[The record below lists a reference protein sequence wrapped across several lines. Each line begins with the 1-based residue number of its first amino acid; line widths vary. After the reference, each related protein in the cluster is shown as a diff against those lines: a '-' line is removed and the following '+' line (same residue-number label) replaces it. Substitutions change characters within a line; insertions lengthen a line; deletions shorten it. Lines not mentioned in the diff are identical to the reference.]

1 MWKRTAKG
9 LTLTFHLAGINNQ
22 NFLMR
27 DEQTGT
33 FWQQISG
40 RAISGPLA
48 GSQLDLVY
56 SDELTFALWR
66 GEAAAGTV
74 LKPVGTYV
82 RHYEAR
88 DWDVRM
94 AKVPTVLD
102 FPRTSLQSRDLVL
115 GVNAF
120 GVSRAYPVARVLAE
134 KLIEDRV
141 GGEAVVL
148 VVGPD
153 ERSIRVFRAR
163 LPKSGDTPDYYRHTS
178 VPLQAKDLRP
188 AAARAPLFMDSASGS
203 EWNFSGCAVSG
214 KLQGACLE
222 PVWAIKDYWFDWRNY
237 HPATT
242 VFRR

>member
-1 MWKRTAKG
+1 MARG

-27 DEQTGT
+27 DEETGT

-48 GSQLDLVY
+48 GSQLELVY

-66 GEAAAGTV
+66 GEDASGTV
-74 LKPVGTYV
+74 LKPVATYAG
-82 RHYEAR
+82 HYEAK
-88 DWDVRM
+88 DWDVRT
-94 AKVPTVLD
+94 AKAPTVLN
-102 FPRTSLQSRDLVL
+102 FPQTSLQSRDLVL

-134 KLIEDRV
+134 KLIEDRL
-141 GGEAVVL
+141 GGDAVML
-148 VVGPD
+148 LVGPD

-163 LPKSGDTPDYYRHTS
+163 LPNSEETPEYYRRTGA
-178 VPLQAKDLRP
+178 AK
-188 AAARAPLFMDSASGS
+188 ALFIDSATGS
-203 EWNFSGCAVSG
+203 EWDFTGCAVSG
-214 KLQGACLE
+214 RLQGLCLE